1 MKLTL
6 NSLYLSVLMAM
17 TPSVLASEAYPIEFA
32 DFFIEHEDIIQVTIV
47 GAKEYVAVPS
57 LVTYDSF
64 RLKSKDE
71 EIQSSVRQYL
81 KRESLKSAE
90 IDKILASLT
99 VGVEANPGCDKALD
113 QCVPAD
119 VVGAAEYVFDF
130 DNKVLKIFVS
140 SDMLEKQVSTKKYHG
155 NRNDNQAVILSTDV
169 SGFLGESSNSS
180 VTVSNDL
187 IAGLTYGHIT
197 AETQY
202 STSDSEFDVYEANY
216 HLERDNVKGVVGYQQ
231 YRNPTLNSADF
242 LGNGMDLSGY
252 SLTVGSSDN
261 LVVGKNSA
269 LRTLNFFSTTSG
281 RLEIKQNE
289 RVLVSRNIE
298 AGQQSVGYDELPT
311 GIYNVTITV
320 TQGDNVSVS
329 EVRQVVN
336 TSRFDLA
343 VKDWDYQVQAGYLD
357 TEVSK
362 YDFGLDISGYPI
374 KSPEVEDSSRYFGRA
389 SSTYRIQ
396 ENLMVGAGV
405 TANNDDTHLQ
415 AALKLALSDWAEGE
429 VTLSQ
434 FASGGNAQYASL
446 TVAPFFVSYNTNDF
460 DVKESSLAHLLYG
473 EQATTE
479 WNLGVS
485 GELFGGSAYLNYLS
499 IEGTDDFNRF
509 HSENLSASW
518 SKMAFGGVLSL
529 NANYALNDDYGD
541 QWTTNLMWTVH
552 FNDNTYGSFTGS
564 VNGDGYS
571 ETRSALTYSEQLENG
586 SISSTAGVTL
596 GENGVESELSVSA
609 NGESSY
615 ARYGGYGYLTDS
627 GSYSISGNLS
637 TTQVFTEHGV
647 MSTPDKGESYIS
659 IAPEWKGKRDKDADS
674 HISYYMSS
682 DNGYKRKSDFSG
694 KESELI
700 RLTKYTETE
709 LDLDGDMA
717 NIEIEK
723 GSMEGFSLPGSVFV
737 LDSTLI
743 ALQSQ
748 MFVVSDINDQ
758 PLDQLR
764 CFGPGCKTVERLS
777 DDGVFRVNYR
787 DQTPFALVS
796 DKKMCVFDIDA
807 VGSHYVHAY
816 CLPGLENPYA
826 MESGENG
833 IEKGETE
840 DLMLIGRYEFNAESA
855 KLIER
860 LGDVNLNSKVIQV
873 GKASYIY
880 ISAYTDFTTEQQM
893 LLDGLKVYAMHD
905 NANNDNL
912 FSAR

>member
-1 MKLTL
+1 MKVKF
-6 NSLYLSVLMAM
+6 NSLYLSLLMALS
-17 TPSVLASEAYPIEFA
+17 PNILAGEHYPIEFA
-32 DFFIEHEDIIQVTIV
+32 DFFIEHEDVIQLTIV
-47 GAKEYVAVPS
+47 GAKEYVAIPS

-64 RLKSKDE
+64 RLNSNDDQ
-71 EIQSSVRQYL
+71 IQANVRKYL
-81 KRESLKSAE
+81 EREAIKNAE
-90 IDKILASLT
+90 IDKILASLNI
-99 VGVEANPGCDKALD
+99 GVEANPDCDKALD

-119 VVGAAEYVFDF
+119 KPGAAEYVFDF

-140 SDMLEKQVSTKKYHG
+140 SDMLEKQVSSKKYHD
-155 NRNDNQAVILSTDV
+155 NRNDNQAVILSTNM
-169 SGFLGESSNSS
+169 SGYVGESSNGS

-187 IAGLTYGHIT
+187 VAGLTYGHIT

-202 STSDSEFDVYEANY
+202 STSDSEFDLYEANY
-216 HLERDNVKGVVGYQQ
+216 HLEKNNVKGVVGYQK
-231 YRNPTLNSADF
+231 YRNASLNSADF
-242 LGNGMDLSGY
+242 LSNGMDLSGY

-298 AGQQSVGYDELPT
+298 AGQQSIGYDELPS

-320 TQGDNVSVS
+320 TQGENESVS

-336 TSRFDLA
+336 TSQFDLA
-343 VKDWDYQVQAGYLD
+343 VKDWDYQAQVGYLD
-357 TEVSK
+357 TEVSE
-362 YDFGLDISGYPI
+362 YDFGLDISGYPV

-396 ENLMVGAGV
+396 ENLMVGAGL

-415 AALKLALSDWAEGE
+415 AAVKLALGEWAEGE

-434 FASGGNAQYASL
+434 LASGGNAQYASVN
-446 TVAPFFVSYNTNDF
+446 VAPFFASYSTNDF

-479 WNLGVS
+479 WSLGVS
-485 GELFGGSAYLNYLS
+485 GQLFGGSAYLNYLS
-499 IEGTDDFNRF
+499 IESDDDFNSFR
-509 HSENLSASW
+509 SESLSASW
-518 SKMAFGGVLSL
+518 SKAAFGGSLSL
-529 NANYALNDDYGD
+529 NANYALNDSYGD
-541 QWTTNLMWTVH
+541 QWSTNLMWTVN
-552 FNDNTYGSFTGS
+552 FNDNTHGSFATMLQD
-564 VNGDGYS
+564 DGYF

-586 SISSTAGVTL
+586 IVSSTAGITL
-596 GENGVESELSVSA
+596 GEDGVESELSVSA

-615 ARYGGYGYLTDS
+615 ARYGAYGYLTDS

-637 TTQVFTEHGV
+637 TTQVFTKNGV

-659 IAPEWKGKRDKDADS
+659 IAPEWKGKRDKETDS
-674 HISYYMSS
+674 SISYYMSS
-682 DNGYKRKSDFSG
+682 DDGFKRKSDYSG
-694 KESELI
+694 KKAELI
-700 RLTKYTETE
+700 RLVTYTETE

-723 GSMEGFSLPGSVFV
+723 GSIESFSLPGSAFV

-748 MFVVSDINDQ
+748 MFVVSDIDDQ

-764 CFGPGCKTVERLS
+764 CFGPGCKSVERLS

-807 VGSHYVHAY
+807 VGSRYVHAY

-826 MESGENG
+826 MESGNDDHQKASG
-833 IEKGETE
+833 E
-840 DLMLIGRYEFNAESA
+840 DLMLIGRYEFNSESA

-860 LGDVNLNSKVIQV
+860 LDDVKLNSKVIQV

-880 ISAYTDFTTEQQM
+880 VPSHVGFTAEQQM
-893 LLDGLKVYAMHD
+893 LLEGLKAYAMYD
-905 NANNDNL
+905 ANNDNL